1 MYLVERI
8 TNKRKKIIIRNLIL
22 AIINYGITK
31 SKKGK
36 TTMIRFTA

>member
-8 TNKRKKIIIRNLIL
+8 TNKRKKIIIRNL
-22 AIINYGITK
+22 IINYGITK